1 METLSRASSCDSTL
15 TSIADTL
22 EKVKKLREANL
33 PPILAEVI
41 TNTAHSANSN
51 KKAQNTETTN
61 VTPDKPTAQ
70 TEKDVKNGDI
80 KVATPTTNETTTSK
94 MKNNGFMT
102 PNKKHVMS
110 STALAT
116 STMEGIETSNAY
128 NPLKLQ
134 SLGTTRGRNS

>member
-1 METLSRASSCDSTL
+1 
-15 TSIADTL
+15 
-22 EKVKKLREANL
+22 
-33 PPILAEVI
+33 
-41 TNTAHSANSN
+41 
-51 KKAQNTETTN
+51 
-61 VTPDKPTAQ
+61 
-70 TEKDVKNGDI
+70 
-80 KVATPTTNETTTSK
+80 

-116 STMEGIETSNAY
+116 STMEGIETSNVY